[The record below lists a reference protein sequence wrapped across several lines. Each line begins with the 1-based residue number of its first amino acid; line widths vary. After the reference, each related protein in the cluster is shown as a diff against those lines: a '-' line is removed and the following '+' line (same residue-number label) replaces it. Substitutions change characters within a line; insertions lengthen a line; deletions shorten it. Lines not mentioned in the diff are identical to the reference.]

1 MSLTSIAIK
10 KPPLIVVIFTVL
22 GLLGVASYFSIG
34 YELLPK
40 MSKQVITIS
49 TSYPGAAPSEVE
61 NAVTKEVEDAVSSLE
76 KLDNIKSQSFE
87 GMSKVIVEF
96 KSDVDINQAMQDAQR
111 KVDGIAADL
120 PEDAKDPEISK
131 FSVDEAPIMKMSVS
145 AKTESR
151 RLFEI
156 VEQRIVPILSK
167 LSGVANV
174 GMMGGEE
181 RQIRVNIDRKKLESF
196 QLDAQQVFKAIE
208 SSNLD
213 FPAGSVK
220 NETSEITIRL
230 AGKFKNT
237 RDIEDVVITN
247 VDGRAIYV
255 KDVAVVID
263 GIKETETISRYNANT
278 AIGLLMYKQTDAN
291 AVQVSEQ
298 VQEEVKKLE
307 KEYANEDLKFAI
319 AQDSSEFT
327 LAAAEAVNHDLVLAI
342 ILVALVMLV
351 FLHSMRNA
359 IIVMVAIPASLV
371 STYIAIYA
379 FGFTFNLMTLLALS
393 LVIGIL
399 VDDSIVVLENIQ
411 RHMEMGKDKRKAA
424 LEGREEIGFTAMSIT
439 LVDVVVFLP
448 ITMVDGMISDILRQF
463 SLVVVV
469 STLMSLFV
477 CFTLTPLLVSRYG
490 KLTHPSKKKL
500 GGRIILWVEKKIE
513 NLTQSYTSLLKWS
526 LSHKRWVL
534 ITAIALMA
542 GSFSLVGGGFIGNEF
557 VNMGD
562 RGELVVK
569 VELPKDAT
577 IQQTNL
583 KTQEVEQYILTK
595 PEVISVFSS
604 MGKSDNQFAQQGERH
619 LAEVSIKLVDKGKR
633 DFSTEQF
640 SQVLRKELEQRIEGA
655 KITTSQVDIMGS
667 TSEAPIQLV
676 LNGSNVDELL
686 VYADTVLARMKTV
699 PGTTSQ
705 KISIENNKPEISV
718 KIDKEKMTALGLR
731 MDQVGSVLNLAF
743 NGNSDTKLTQ
753 GQYDYDITVKLD
765 AFNRQSADELRQLT
779 FSNSQGEMIRLEQ
792 FADIER
798 TIGPAKL
805 ERKDRMSSV
814 TVSCEVAGRPQGT
827 VGAEIQALVEKDPL
841 PAGMTISYEGNM
853 KQQAEA
859 FGSLGL
865 ALIASII
872 FVYLIMVALYNSY
885 IYPFVVL
892 FSIPVAVV
900 GALLALA
907 MNMQSLNIF
916 SILGI
921 IMLIGLVAKN
931 AILLVDYTNQ
941 LKAQGMPTKDALME
955 SGRTRLR
962 PILMTTIAMVIGM
975 LPLALASGAGA
986 EWKNGMAWALI
997 GGLTSS
1003 MLLTLVVVPVV
1014 YVIIDKIQVWA
1025 TRKKIKEGPADAEVL
1040 PLPANS

>member
-1 MSLTSIAIK
+1 MSLTSTSIK
-10 KPPLIVVIFTVL
+10 RPTLIVVIFTVL
-22 GLLGVASYFSIG
+22 GLLGIASYFSIG

-40 MSKQVITIS
+40 MSKQIITVT

-61 NAVTKEVEDAVSSLE
+61 NSVTKKIEDAISSLE
-76 KLDNIKSQSFE
+76 KLDNIKSNSLE
-87 GMSKVIVEF
+87 GNSKIIIEF
-96 KSDVDINQAMQDAQR
+96 KSDVDLDQAIQDAQQ
-111 KVDGIAADL
+111 KINKIASDL

-145 AKTESR
+145 AGMDNR
-151 RLFEI
+151 VLYEI
-156 VEQRIVPILSK
+156 VEQRIVPVLSK
-167 LSGVANV
+167 LNGVANV

-181 RQIRVNIDRKKLESF
+181 RQVRVNIDRKKLESF
-196 QLDAQQVFKAIE
+196 GIDAQQVLRAIE
-208 SSNLD
+208 SSNVD
-213 FPAGSVK
+213 FPAGSLK
-220 NETSEITIRL
+220 NESTETTIRL
-230 AGKFKNT
+230 AGKFKSPEEIS
-237 RDIEDVVITN
+237 DLVITN
-247 VDGRAIYV
+247 KEGRSIYL
-255 KDVAVVID
+255 KDIAVVID
-263 GIKETETISRYNANT
+263 GVKEAETISRYNSKT

-291 AVQVSEQ
+291 AVEVSDQVR
-298 VQEEVKKLE
+298 QEIVKIE
-307 KEYANEDLKFAI
+307 KQYAAEGLKFAI

-327 LAAAEAVNHDLVLAI
+327 LAAAEAVNHDLLLAI
-342 ILVALVMLV
+342 VLVALVMLV

-411 RHMEMGKDKRKAA
+411 RHMEMGKERRKAA
-424 LEGREEIGFTAMSIT
+424 LEGREEIGFTALSIT

-448 ITMVDGMISDILRQF
+448 ITMVDGLIADILRQF

-477 CFTLTPLLVSRYG
+477 CFTLTPLLVSRFG
-490 KLTHPSKKKL
+490 KLTHPSPKKL
-500 GGRIILWVEKKIE
+500 GGKLIIWVEAQINKLIE
-513 NLTQSYTSLLKWS
+513 SYTGLLRWS
-526 LSHKRWVL
+526 LRHKRWVL
-534 ITAIALMA
+534 GTTLVLLFS
-542 GSFSLVGGGFIGNEF
+542 SFMLVGFGFIGNEF

-562 RGELVVK
+562 RGEMVIK
-569 VELPKDAT
+569 VELPKDAN
-577 IQQTNL
+577 IEQTNL
-583 KTQEVEQYILTK
+583 KAQEVEQYILSK
-595 PEVISVFSS
+595 PEVINVFSS
-604 MGKSDNQFAQQGERH
+604 MGKSKDQFSSQGERH
-619 LAEVSIKLVDKGKR
+619 IAEISVKLVDKQKR
-633 DFSTEQF
+633 NFSTEQF
-640 SQVLRKELEQRIEGA
+640 SQVLKKELEENISGA

-676 LNGSNVDELL
+676 LNGNSVDTLL
-686 VYADTVLARMKTV
+686 MYADSILAKMKTV
-699 PGTTSQ
+699 PGTSSQ
-705 KISIENNKPEISV
+705 KVSIENNKPEISIH
-718 KIDKEKMTALGLR
+718 IDKEKMTALGLR
-731 MDQVGSVLNLAF
+731 MDQVGAVLQLAF
-743 NGNSDTKLTQ
+743 SGNTDSKLTQ
-753 GQYDYDITVKLD
+753 GQYDYDINVKLD
-765 AFNRQSADELRQLT
+765 QFNRQSVDELKQLS
-779 FSNSQGEMIRLEQ
+779 FASSNGTMIRLEQ
-792 FADIER
+792 FASIER
-798 TIGPAKL
+798 TLGPAKL
-805 ERKDRMSSV
+805 ERKDRISSV
-814 TVSCEVAGRPQGT
+814 TVSCEVVGRPQGT
-827 VGAEIQALVEKDPL
+827 VGAEIKALVDKDPL
-841 PAGMTISYEGNM
+841 PTGITVSYEGNM

-859 FGSLGL
+859 FGSMGL

-892 FSIPVAVV
+892 FSIPVAIV

-916 SILGI
+916 SLLGI

-941 LKAQGMPTKDALME
+941 LKEKGYSTTEALIE

-1003 MLLTLVVVPVV
+1003 MLLTLVVVPVM
-1014 YVIIDKIQVWA
+1014 YYIIDKIKDRF
-1025 TRKKIKEGPADAEVL
+1025 TRKQAGQSEVL
-1040 PLPANS
+1040 LLPATGTV

>member
-1 MSLTSIAIK
+1 MSLTSTAIK
-10 KPPLIVVIFTVL
+10 RPTLIVVIFTVL
-22 GLLGVASYFSIG
+22 ALLGVASYFSIG

-40 MSKQVITIS
+40 MSKQIITI
-49 TSYPGAAPSEVE
+49 TTVYPGAAPSEVE
-61 NAVTKEVEDAVSSLE
+61 NSVTKKIEDAVSSLE

-87 GMSKVIVEF
+87 GNSKVIVEF
-96 KSDVDINQAMQDAQR
+96 KSDVDINQAMQDAQQ
-111 KVDGIAADL
+111 KVDGIASDL
-120 PEDAKDPEISK
+120 PVDAKDPEISK
-131 FSVDEAPIMKMSVS
+131 FSVDQAPIMKMSVS
-145 AKTESR
+145 AKTDNR
-151 RLFEI
+151 QLYEI
-156 VEQRIVPILSK
+156 VEQRIKPILSK

-174 GMMGGEE
+174 GLMGGEE

-196 QLDAQQVFKAIE
+196 GLDAQSVLKAIE

-220 NETSEITIRL
+220 DLSNETTIRL
-230 AGKFKNT
+230 AGKFKEPK
-237 RDIEDVVITN
+237 DLEEVVITN
-247 VDGRAIYV
+247 RDSRTIFL

-263 GIKETETISRYNANT
+263 GIKETETISRYNATT

-291 AVQVSEQ
+291 AVEVSEQ
-298 VQEEVKKLE
+298 VHTEIKKLE
-307 KEYANEDLKFAI
+307 KEYAKEGLSFAI

-327 LAAAEAVNHDLVLAI
+327 LAAAEAVNHDLLLAI
-342 ILVALVMLV
+342 VLVALVMLV

-371 STYIAIYA
+371 STYIAIHA

-448 ITMVDGMISDILRQF
+448 ITMVDGMIADILRQF

-477 CFTLTPLLVSRYG
+477 CFTLTPLLVSRFG
-490 KLTHPSKKKL
+490 KLTHPSRKKI
-500 GGRIILWVEKKIE
+500 GGRLILWVEARI
-513 NLTQSYTSLLKWS
+513 NRLTESYTSLLKWS

-534 ITAIALMA
+534 ITTMALLF
-542 GSFSLVGGGFIGNEF
+542 GSFALVGTGFIGNEF

-562 RGELVVK
+562 RGEMVVK
-569 VELPKDAT
+569 VELPKDAS

-583 KTQEVEQYILTK
+583 KTQEVEQYIMTK
-595 PEVISVFSS
+595 PEVVNVFSS
-604 MGKSDNQFAQQGERH
+604 MGKSDDQFAAQGERH
-619 LAEVSIKLVDKGKR
+619 LSEISIKLVDKSKR
-633 DFSTEQF
+633 PLTTEQF
-640 SQVLRKELEQRIEGA
+640 SQVLLKELKENIEGA

-676 LNGSNVDELL
+676 LNGQNVDQLL
-686 VYADTVLARMKTV
+686 KYADTILEKMKTI
-699 PGTTSQ
+699 PGTSSQ
-705 KISIENNKPEISV
+705 KVSIENNKPEVSV
-718 KIDKEKMTALGLR
+718 KVDKEKMMALGLR
-731 MDQVGSVLNLAF
+731 LDQVGNVINLAF
-743 NGNSDTKLTQ
+743 SGNSDSKLTQ

-765 AFNRQSADELRQLT
+765 AFNRQSVDELSQLSFVNAGGQT
-779 FSNSQGEMIRLEQ
+779 IRLDQ
-792 FADIER
+792 FAAIER

-805 ERKDRMSSV
+805 ERKDRISSV
-814 TVSCEVAGRPQGT
+814 TVSCEVVGRPQGT
-827 VGAEIQALVEKDPL
+827 VGAEIKALVNKDPL

-853 KQQAEA
+853 KQQADA
-859 FGSLGL
+859 FGSMGM

-872 FVYLIMVALYNSY
+872 FVYLIMVALYDSY

-892 FSIPVAVV
+892 FSIPVAMV

-907 MNMQSLNIF
+907 LTMQSLNIF

-921 IMLIGLVAKN
+921 IMLVGLVAKN

-941 LKAQGMPTKDALME
+941 LKAKGMATRDALLE

-986 EWKNGMAWALI
+986 EWKNGMALALI

-1003 MLLTLVVVPVV
+1003 MLLTLVVVPVM
-1014 YVIIDKIQVWA
+1014 YVIIDKIKA
-1025 TRKKIKEGPADAEVL
+1025 YFTRNKKEVTKVVKL
-1040 PLPANS
+1040 LPAPTN

>member
-1 MSLTSIAIK
+1 MSLTSTAIK
-10 KPPLIVVIFTVL
+10 RPTLIVVIFSVL
-22 GLLGVASYFSIG
+22 ALLGVASYFTIG

-40 MSKQVITIS
+40 MSKQIITI
-49 TSYPGAAPSEVE
+49 TTAYPGAAPSEVE
-61 NAVTKEVEDAVSSLE
+61 NSVTKKIEDAVSSLE

-87 GMSKVIVEF
+87 GNSKVIVEF
-96 KSDVDINQAMQDAQR
+96 KSDVDINQAMQDAQQ
-111 KVDGIAADL
+111 KIDGIASDL
-120 PEDAKDPEISK
+120 PEDAQDPEISK

-145 AKTESR
+145 STVENR
-151 RLFEI
+151 QLYEI
-156 VEQRIVPILSK
+156 VDQRIKPLLSK
-167 LSGVANV
+167 LAGVANV
-174 GMMGGEE
+174 GLMGGEE

-196 QLDAQQVFKAIE
+196 GLDAQAVLKAIE

-213 FPAGSVK
+213 FPAGSIK
-220 NETSEITIRL
+220 DLSNETTIRL
-230 AGKFKNT
+230 AGKFKEPK
-237 RDIEDVVITN
+237 DLEQVVITN
-247 VDGRAIYV
+247 REGHTIFL

-263 GIKETETISRYNANT
+263 GIKETESISRFNAKT

-291 AVQVSEQ
+291 AVEVSEQ
-298 VQEEVKKLE
+298 VHAEIVKLE
-307 KEYANEDLKFAI
+307 KEYAKEGLKFAI

-327 LAAAEAVNHDLVLAI
+327 LKAAEAVNHDLLLAI
-342 ILVALVMLV
+342 MLVALVMLV

-359 IIVMVAIPASLV
+359 IIVMIAIPASLV
-371 STYIAIYA
+371 STYLAIHA

-448 ITMVDGMISDILRQF
+448 ITMVDGLIADILRQF

-477 CFTLTPLLVSRYG
+477 CFTLTPLLVSRFG
-490 KLTHPSKKKL
+490 KLTHPSKKSL
-500 GGRIILWVEKKIE
+500 GGRIILWVEARINRLIE
-513 NLTQSYTSLLKWS
+513 GYTGLLKWS

-534 ITAIALMA
+534 IITLALLV
-542 GSFSLVGGGFIGNEF
+542 GSFSLVGTGFIGNEF

-569 VELPKDAT
+569 VELPKDAS
-577 IQQTNL
+577 IQQTNI

-595 PEVISVFSS
+595 PEVVNVFSS
-604 MGKSDNQFAQQGERH
+604 MGKSDDQFSAQGERH
-619 LAEVSIKLVDKGKR
+619 LAEVSIKLVDKGER
-633 DFSTEQF
+633 SFSTEQF
-640 SQVLRKELEQRIEGA
+640 SQVLLKELKEKIEGA

-676 LNGSNVDELL
+676 LNGQNVDELL
-686 VYADTVLARMKTV
+686 RYADTILAKMKMV
-699 PGTTSQ
+699 PGTSSQ
-705 KISIENNKPEISV
+705 KVSIENNKPEVSV
-718 KIDKEKMTALGLR
+718 KVDKEKMMALGLR
-731 MDQVGSVLNLAF
+731 LDQVGSVINLAF
-743 NGNSDTKLTQ
+743 SGNSDSKLTQ

-765 AFNRQSADELRQLT
+765 AFNRQSIDELSQLSFVNT
-779 FSNSQGEMIRLEQ
+779 TGQTIRLDQ
-792 FADIER
+792 FASIER

-805 ERKDRMSSV
+805 ERKDRISSV
-814 TVSCEVAGRPQGT
+814 TISCEVVGRPQGT
-827 VGAEIQALVEKDPL
+827 VGAEIKALVDKDPL
-841 PAGMTISYEGNM
+841 PQGMTISYEGNM
-853 KQQAEA
+853 KQQADA
-859 FGSLGL
+859 FGSMGL

-872 FVYLIMVALYNSY
+872 FVYLIMVALYDSY

-892 FSIPVAVV
+892 FSIPVAMV

-907 MNMQSLNIF
+907 LTMQSLNIF

-921 IMLIGLVAKN
+921 IMLVGLVAKN

-941 LKAQGMPTKDALME
+941 LKVKGMATRDALME

-986 EWKNGMAWALI
+986 EWKNGMALALI

-1003 MLLTLVVVPVV
+1003 MLLTLVVVPVM
-1014 YVIIDKIQVWA
+1014 YVIIDRIKDRF
-1025 TRKKIKEGPADAEVL
+1025 TRKKKEEVL
-1040 PLPANS
+1040 VVNLLPASTN

>member
-1 MSLTSIAIK
+1 
-10 KPPLIVVIFTVL
+10 
-22 GLLGVASYFSIG
+22 
-34 YELLPK
+34 
-40 MSKQVITIS
+40 
-49 TSYPGAAPSEVE
+49 
-61 NAVTKEVEDAVSSLE
+61 
-76 KLDNIKSQSFE
+76 
-87 GMSKVIVEF
+87 
-96 KSDVDINQAMQDAQR
+96 
-111 KVDGIAADL
+111 
-120 PEDAKDPEISK
+120 
-131 FSVDEAPIMKMSVS
+131 MSVS
-145 AKTESR
+145 ANTENR
-151 RLFEI
+151 QLFEM
-156 VEQRIVPILSK
+156 VEQRIVPLFSK

-181 RQIRVNIDRKKLESF
+181 RQIRVNIDRKKLESLG
-196 QLDAQQVFKAIE
+196 LDAQAILQAIE

-213 FPAGSVK
+213 FPAGAVK
-220 NETSEITIRL
+220 NESSETTIRL
-230 AGKFKNT
+230 AGKFADPKE
-237 RDIEDVVITN
+237 IGDVVVAN
-247 VDGRAIYV
+247 KDGRTIFL
-255 KDVAVVID
+255 KDVAAVID
-263 GIKETETISRYNANT
+263 GIRETETISRYNANT

-291 AVQVSEQ
+291 AVDVSKQVYSEIQ
-298 VQEEVKKLE
+298 RLE
-307 KEYANEDLKFAI
+307 KEYASHGLKFAV

-327 LAAAEAVNHDLVLAI
+327 LKAAEAVNHDLVLAI
-342 ILVALVMLV
+342 VLVALVMLV
-351 FLHSMRNA
+351 FLHSIRNA

-371 STYIAIYA
+371 TTYIAIYA

-424 LEGREEIGFTAMSIT
+424 LEGRQEIGFTAMSIT

-448 ITMVDGMISDILRQF
+448 ITMVDGMIADILRQF

-477 CFTLTPLLVSRYG
+477 CFTLTPLLVSRFG
-490 KLTHPSKKKL
+490 KLTHPNKKKW
-500 GGRIILWVEKKIE
+500 GGRIILWVEAKI
-513 NLTQSYTSLLKWS
+513 NGLTETYASLLKWS
-526 LSHKRWVL
+526 LGHKRWVL
-534 ITAIALMA
+534 AITLTLLI
-542 GSFSLVGGGFIGNEF
+542 GSFSLVGKGFIGNEF

-583 KTQEVEQYILTK
+583 KTQEVEKYILSK
-595 PEVISVFSS
+595 PEVVNVFSS
-604 MGKSDNQFAQQGERH
+604 MGKTDNQFAAQGERH
-619 LAEVSIKLVDKGKR
+619 IAEVSIKLVDKSKR
-633 DFSTEQF
+633 SFSTEKF
-640 SQVLRKELEQRIEGA
+640 SQVIKKELQENIEGA
-655 KITTSQVDIMGS
+655 KITTSQVDIMGN

-676 LNGSNVDELL
+676 LNGNNVDDLL
-686 VYADTVLARMKTV
+686 RFADTVLAKMKMV
-699 PGTTSQ
+699 PGTSSQ
-705 KISIENNKPEISV
+705 KVSIENNKPEVSV
-718 KIDKEKMTALGLR
+718 KVDKQKMTALGLR
-731 MDQVGSVLNLAF
+731 MDQVGNVINLAF
-743 NGNSDTKLTQ
+743 SGNSDSKLTQ

-765 AFNRQSADELRQLT
+765 AFNRQSVEELGQLS
-779 FSNSQGEMIRLEQ
+779 FVNNSGEIVRLNQ
-792 FADIER
+792 FAGIER

-805 ERKDRMSSV
+805 ERKDRISSV
-814 TVSCEVAGRPQGT
+814 TVSCEVVGRPQGT
-827 VGAEIQALVEKDPL
+827 VGEEIKALVNKDPL
-841 PAGMTISYEGNM
+841 PEGISVAYEGNM

-859 FGSLGL
+859 FGSMGM

-872 FVYLIMVALYNSY
+872 FVYLIMVALYDSY

-892 FSIPVAVV
+892 FSIPVAMV

-907 MNMQSLNIF
+907 MTMQSLNIF

-921 IMLIGLVAKN
+921 IMLVGLVAKN

-941 LKAQGMPTKDALME
+941 LKAKGARVLDALME

-1003 MLLTLVVVPVV
+1003 MLLTLVVVPVM
-1014 YVIIDKIQVWA
+1014 YLIID
-1025 TRKKIKEGPADAEVL
+1025 RIKEKFTKRKTIEIAAASEL
-1040 PLPANS
+1040 SI

>member
-1 MSLTSIAIK
+1 MSLTSTAIK
-10 KPPLIVVIFTVL
+10 RPTLIVVIFTVL

-40 MSKQVITIS
+40 MSRQVITIS

-61 NAVTKEVEDAVSSLE
+61 NSITKKVEDAVSSLE
-76 KLDNIKSQSFE
+76 KLDNIKSQSLE
-87 GMSKVIVEF
+87 GNSKVIVEF
-96 KSDVDINQAMQDAQR
+96 KSDVDINQAMEDAQR
-111 KVDGIAADL
+111 KVNAIADDL

-131 FSVDEAPIMKMSVS
+131 FSVDEAAIMKMSVS
-145 AKTESR
+145 STTDNRA
-151 RLFEI
+151 LFEI
-156 VEQRIVPILSK
+156 VEQRIVPIMSK
-167 LSGVANV
+167 LAGVANV

-181 RQIRVNIDRKKLESF
+181 RQVRVNIDRKKIESF
-196 QLDAQQVFKAIE
+196 GLDARQVLDAVE

-220 NETSEITIRL
+220 NEANETTIRL
-230 AGKFKNT
+230 AGKFKDVK
-237 RDIEDVVITN
+237 DIEDVIITN
-247 VDGRAIYV
+247 RNGNTIFL
-255 KDVAVVID
+255 KDVATIID
-263 GIKETETISRYNANT
+263 GVKETESISRYNANT
-278 AIGLLMYKQTDAN
+278 AIGLLIYKQTDAN
-291 AVQVSEQ
+291 AVKVSEQ
-298 VQEEVKKLE
+298 VREEMQKLE
-307 KEYANEDLKFAI
+307 KEYASQGLKFAL

-327 LAAAEAVNHDLVLAI
+327 LKAAEAVNHDLMLAI
-342 ILVALVMLV
+342 VLVALVMLV

-411 RHMEMGKDKRKAA
+411 RHMEMGKERRKAA

-448 ITMVDGMISDILRQF
+448 ITMVNGMIADILRQF

-477 CFTLTPLLVSRYG
+477 CFTLTPLLVSRFG

-500 GGRIILWVEKKIE
+500 GGRIILWIESKIE
-513 NLTQSYTSLLKWS
+513 TLIEKYSSLLKWS

-534 ITAIALMA
+534 IVTIGLLV
-542 GSFSLVGGGFIGNEF
+542 GSFALVGAGFIGNEF

-569 VELPKDAT
+569 VELPKDAN
-577 IQQTNL
+577 ILQTNL
-583 KTQEVEQYILTK
+583 KTQEVERYILSK
-595 PEVISVFSS
+595 PEVVNVFSF
-604 MGKSDNQFAQQGERH
+604 MGKNDNKFSQEGERH
-619 LAEVSIKLVDKGKR
+619 LSEISIKLVDKSAR
-633 DFSTEQF
+633 NFSTEKF
-640 SQVLRKELEQRIEGA
+640 SQIIKKELEEKIEGA

-676 LNGSNVDELL
+676 INGDNVDKLL
-686 VYADTVLARMKTV
+686 AFADTVLAKMKQV

-705 KISIENNKPEISV
+705 KISIENNKPEVSIKV
-718 KIDKEKMTALGLR
+718 NKEKMMSLGLR
-731 MDQVGSVLNLAF
+731 MDQVGNVIQLAF
-743 NGNSDTKLTQ
+743 SGNNDNKITQ
-753 GQYDYDITVKLD
+753 GQYEYDIAVKLD
-765 AFNRQSADELRQLT
+765 AFDRQSIDELKKISFVNASGQ
-779 FSNSQGEMIRLEQ
+779 MIRLDQ
-792 FADIER
+792 FAAIER

-814 TVSCEVAGRPQGT
+814 TVSTEVVGRPQGT
-827 VGAEIQALVEKDPL
+827 VGEEIKKLVEKDPL

-859 FGSLGL
+859 FGSMGL
-865 ALIASII
+865 ALMASIV

-892 FSIPVAVV
+892 FSIPVAMV

-907 MNMQSLNIF
+907 LTMQTLNIF

-931 AILLVDYTNQ
+931 AILLVDYTNH
-941 LKAQGMPTKDALME
+941 LKEKGYKTIDALIE

-986 EWKNGMAWALI
+986 EWKNGMALALI

-1003 MLLTLVVVPVV
+1003 MLLTLVVVPVI
-1014 YVIIDKIQVWA
+1014 YLIIDKMIA
-1025 TRKKIKEGPADAEVL
+1025 RFANRKTKKNTEHLEL
-1040 PLPANS
+1040 PVVAN

>member
-1 MSLTSIAIK
+1 MSLTSTSIK
-10 KPPLIVVIFTVL
+10 RPTLIVVIFTVL
-22 GLLGVASYFSIG
+22 GLLGIASYFSIG

-40 MSKQVITIS
+40 MSKQIITVT

-61 NAVTKEVEDAVSSLE
+61 NSVTKKIEDAISSLE
-76 KLDNIKSQSFE
+76 KLDNIKSNSLE
-87 GMSKVIVEF
+87 GNSKIIIEF
-96 KSDVDINQAMQDAQR
+96 KSDVDLDQAIQDAQQ
-111 KVDGIAADL
+111 KINKIASDL

-145 AKTESR
+145 AGMDNR
-151 RLFEI
+151 VLYEI
-156 VEQRIVPILSK
+156 VEQRIVPVLSK
-167 LSGVANV
+167 LNGVANV

-181 RQIRVNIDRKKLESF
+181 RQVRVNIDRKKLESF
-196 QLDAQQVFKAIE
+196 GIDAQQVLRAIE
-208 SSNLD
+208 SSNVD
-213 FPAGSVK
+213 FPAGSLK
-220 NETSEITIRL
+220 NESTETTIRL
-230 AGKFKNT
+230 AGKFKSPEEIS
-237 RDIEDVVITN
+237 DLVITN
-247 VDGRAIYV
+247 KEGRSIYL
-255 KDVAVVID
+255 KDIAVVID
-263 GIKETETISRYNANT
+263 GVKEAETISRYNSKT

-291 AVQVSEQ
+291 AVEVSDQVR
-298 VQEEVKKLE
+298 QEIVKIE
-307 KEYANEDLKFAI
+307 KQYAAEGLKFAI

-327 LAAAEAVNHDLVLAI
+327 LAAAEAVNHDLLLAI
-342 ILVALVMLV
+342 VLVALVMLV

-411 RHMEMGKDKRKAA
+411 RHMEMGKERRKAA
-424 LEGREEIGFTAMSIT
+424 LEGREEIGFTALSIT

-448 ITMVDGMISDILRQF
+448 ITMVDGLIADILRQF

-477 CFTLTPLLVSRYG
+477 CFTLTPLLVSRFG
-490 KLTHPSKKKL
+490 KLTHPSPKKL
-500 GGRIILWVEKKIE
+500 GGKLIIWVEAQINKLIE
-513 NLTQSYTSLLKWS
+513 SYTGLLRWS
-526 LSHKRWVL
+526 LRHKRWVL
-534 ITAIALMA
+534 GTTLVLLFS
-542 GSFSLVGGGFIGNEF
+542 SFMLVGFGFIGNEF

-562 RGELVVK
+562 RGEMVIK
-569 VELPKDAT
+569 VELPKDAN
-577 IQQTNL
+577 IEQTNL
-583 KTQEVEQYILTK
+583 KAQEVEQYILSK
-595 PEVISVFSS
+595 PEVINVFSS
-604 MGKSDNQFAQQGERH
+604 MGKSKDQFSSQGERH
-619 LAEVSIKLVDKGKR
+619 IAEISVKLVDKQKR
-633 DFSTEQF
+633 NFSTEQF
-640 SQVLRKELEQRIEGA
+640 SQVLKKELEENISGA

-676 LNGSNVDELL
+676 LNGNSVDTLL
-686 VYADTVLARMKTV
+686 MYADSILAKMKTV
-699 PGTTSQ
+699 PGTSSQ
-705 KISIENNKPEISV
+705 KVSIENNKPEISIH
-718 KIDKEKMTALGLR
+718 IDKEKMTALGLR
-731 MDQVGSVLNLAF
+731 MDQVGAVLQLAF
-743 NGNSDTKLTQ
+743 SGNTDSKLTQ
-753 GQYDYDITVKLD
+753 GQYDYDINVKLD
-765 AFNRQSADELRQLT
+765 QFNRQSVDELKQLS
-779 FSNSQGEMIRLEQ
+779 FASSNGTMIRLEQ
-792 FADIER
+792 FASIER
-798 TIGPAKL
+798 TLGPAKL
-805 ERKDRMSSV
+805 ERKDRISSV
-814 TVSCEVAGRPQGT
+814 TVSCEVVGRPQGT
-827 VGAEIQALVEKDPL
+827 VGAEIKTLVDKDPL
-841 PAGMTISYEGNM
+841 PTGITVSYEGNM

-859 FGSLGL
+859 FGSMGL

-892 FSIPVAVV
+892 FSIPVAIV

-916 SILGI
+916 SLLGI

-941 LKAQGMPTKDALME
+941 LKEKGYSTTEALIE

-1003 MLLTLVVVPVV
+1003 MLLTLVVVPVM
-1014 YVIIDKIQVWA
+1014 YYIIDKIKDRF
-1025 TRKKIKEGPADAEVL
+1025 TRKQAGQAEVL
-1040 PLPANS
+1040 LLPATGSV

>member
-1 MSLTSIAIK
+1 MSLTSTAIK
-10 KPPLIVVIFTVL
+10 RPTLIVVIFTVL
-22 GLLGVASYFSIG
+22 ALLGVASYFSIG

-40 MSKQVITIS
+40 MSKQIITI
-49 TSYPGAAPSEVE
+49 TTVYPGAAPSEVE
-61 NAVTKEVEDAVSSLE
+61 NSVTKKIEDAVSSLE

-87 GMSKVIVEF
+87 GNSKVIVEF
-96 KSDVDINQAMQDAQR
+96 KSDVDINQAMQDAQQ
-111 KVDGIAADL
+111 KVDGIASDL
-120 PEDAKDPEISK
+120 PVDAKDPEISK
-131 FSVDEAPIMKMSVS
+131 FSVDQAPIMKMSVS
-145 AKTESR
+145 AKTDNR
-151 RLFEI
+151 QLYEI
-156 VEQRIVPILSK
+156 VEQRIKPILSK

-174 GMMGGEE
+174 GLMGGEE

-196 QLDAQQVFKAIE
+196 GLDAQSVLKAIE

-220 NETSEITIRL
+220 DLSNETTIRL
-230 AGKFKNT
+230 AGKFKEPK
-237 RDIEDVVITN
+237 DLEEVVITN
-247 VDGRAIYV
+247 RDSRTVFL

-263 GIKETETISRYNANT
+263 GIKETETISRYNATT
-278 AIGLLMYKQTDAN
+278 AIGLLIYKQTDAN
-291 AVQVSEQ
+291 AVEVSEQ
-298 VQEEVKKLE
+298 VHTEIKKLE
-307 KEYANEDLKFAI
+307 KEYAKEGLSFAI

-327 LAAAEAVNHDLVLAI
+327 LAAAEAVNHDLLLAI
-342 ILVALVMLV
+342 VLVALVMLV

-371 STYIAIYA
+371 STYIAIHA

-439 LVDVVVFLP
+439 LVDIVVFLP
-448 ITMVDGMISDILRQF
+448 ITMVDGMIADILRQF

-477 CFTLTPLLVSRYG
+477 CFTLTPLLVSRFG
-490 KLTHPSKKKL
+490 KLTHPSRKKI
-500 GGRIILWVEKKIE
+500 GGRLILWVEARI
-513 NLTQSYTSLLKWS
+513 NRLTESYTSLLKWS

-534 ITAIALMA
+534 ITTMALLF
-542 GSFSLVGGGFIGNEF
+542 GSFALVGTGFIGNEF

-562 RGELVVK
+562 RGEMVVK
-569 VELPKDAT
+569 VELPKDAS

-583 KTQEVEQYILTK
+583 KTQEVEQYIMTK
-595 PEVISVFSS
+595 PEVVNVFSS
-604 MGKSDNQFAQQGERH
+604 MGKSDDQFAAQGERH
-619 LAEVSIKLVDKGKR
+619 LSEISIKLVDKSKR
-633 DFSTEQF
+633 PFTTEQF
-640 SQVLRKELEQRIEGA
+640 SQVLLKELKENIEGA

-676 LNGSNVDELL
+676 LNGQNVDQLL
-686 VYADTVLARMKTV
+686 KYADTILEKMKTI
-699 PGTTSQ
+699 PGTSSQ
-705 KISIENNKPEISV
+705 KVSIENNKPEVSV
-718 KIDKEKMTALGLR
+718 KVDKEKMMALGLR
-731 MDQVGSVLNLAF
+731 LDQVGNVINLAF
-743 NGNSDTKLTQ
+743 SGNSDSKLTQ

-765 AFNRQSADELRQLT
+765 AFNRQSVDELSQLSFVNAGGQT
-779 FSNSQGEMIRLEQ
+779 IRLDQ
-792 FADIER
+792 FAAIER

-805 ERKDRMSSV
+805 ERKDRISSV
-814 TVSCEVAGRPQGT
+814 TVSCEVVGRPQGT
-827 VGAEIQALVEKDPL
+827 VGAEIKALVDKDPL

-853 KQQAEA
+853 KQQADA
-859 FGSLGL
+859 FGSMGM

-872 FVYLIMVALYNSY
+872 FVYLIMVALYDSY

-892 FSIPVAVV
+892 FSIPVAMV

-907 MNMQSLNIF
+907 LTMQSLNIF

-921 IMLIGLVAKN
+921 IMLVGLVAKN

-941 LKAQGMPTKDALME
+941 LKAKGMATRDALLE

-986 EWKNGMAWALI
+986 EWKNGMALALI

-1003 MLLTLVVVPVV
+1003 MLLTLVVVPVM
-1014 YVIIDKIQVWA
+1014 YVIIDKIKA
-1025 TRKKIKEGPADAEVL
+1025 YFTRNKKEVTKVVKL
-1040 PLPANS
+1040 LPAPTN

>member
-1 MSLTSIAIK
+1 MSLTSLSIK
-10 KPPLIVVIFTVL
+10 RPTFIVVIFTVL

-49 TSYPGAAPSEVE
+49 TAYPGAAPTEVE
-61 NAVTKEVEDAVSSLE
+61 NSVTKKIEDAISSLE

-87 GMSKVIVEF
+87 GNSKVIVEF
-96 KSDVDINQAMQDAQR
+96 KSDVDINMAMQDAQQ
-111 KVDGIAADL
+111 KVNGIASDL
-120 PEDAKDPEISK
+120 PEDAKDPELSK
-131 FSVDEAPIMKMSVS
+131 FSVDQAPIMKMSVS
-145 AKTESR
+145 AQTDNR
-151 RLFEI
+151 HLYEI
-156 VEQRIVPILSK
+156 VEQRIVPLLSK
-167 LSGVANV
+167 LDGVANV
-174 GMMGGEE
+174 GLMGGEE

-196 QLDAQQVFKAIE
+196 GMDAQQVLKAIE
-208 SSNLD
+208 TSNLD

-220 NETSEITIRL
+220 SETNETTIRL
-230 AGKFKNT
+230 AGKFKEPK
-237 RDIEDVVITN
+237 DIGEVVLTN
-247 VDGRAIYV
+247 KDGRAIYL

-263 GIKETETISRYNANT
+263 GVRETETISRYNANT

-291 AVQVSEQ
+291 AVHVSEQ
-298 VQEEVKKLE
+298 VQAEIKKLE
-307 KEYANEDLKFAI
+307 KDYASEGLKFAM

-327 LAAAEAVNHDLVLAI
+327 LAAAEAVNHDLLLAI
-342 ILVALVMLV
+342 VLVALVMLV

-359 IIVMVAIPASLV
+359 LIVMIAIPASLV

-379 FGFTFNLMTLLALS
+379 FGYTFNLMTLLALS

-424 LEGREEIGFTAMSIT
+424 LEGRQEIGFTAMSIT

-448 ITMVDGMISDILRQF
+448 ITMVDGMIADILRQF
-463 SLVVVV
+463 SMVVVV

-477 CFTLTPLLVSRYG
+477 CFTLTPLLVSRLG
-490 KLTHPSKKKL
+490 KLTHPNKKKL
-500 GGRIILWVEKKIE
+500 GGRIILWTEGKIE
-513 NLTQSYTSLLKWS
+513 NLIKSYTILLKWS
-526 LSHKRWVL
+526 LGHKRWVL
-534 ITAIALMA
+534 GVTLALLI

-569 VELPKDAT
+569 VELPKDVN

-583 KTQEVEQYILTK
+583 KTQEVEKYILSK
-595 PEVISVFSS
+595 PGVLNVFSS
-604 MGKSDNQFAQQGERH
+604 MGKSDNQFAAQGERH
-619 LAEVSIKLVDKGKR
+619 IAEVSIKLVDKSER
-633 DFSTEQF
+633 AFSTEKF
-640 SQVLRKELEQRIEGA
+640 SQIIKKELEEKIEGA

-676 LNGSNVDELL
+676 LYGENVDHLL
-686 VYADTVLARMKTV
+686 KYADTILEKMKTV
-699 PGTTSQ
+699 PGTSSQ
-705 KISIENNKPEISV
+705 KVSIENNKPEVSV
-718 KIDKEKMTALGLR
+718 KADKVKMMALGLR
-731 MDQVGSVLNLAF
+731 MDQVGSVINLAYS
-743 NGNSDTKLTQ
+743 GNTDSKLTQ
-753 GQYDYDITVKLD
+753 GQYDYDIAVKLD
-765 AFNRQSADELRQLT
+765 AFNRQSVDELKQLAFVNNAGQT
-779 FSNSQGEMIRLEQ
+779 IRLEQ
-792 FADIER
+792 FAAVER

-805 ERKDRMSSV
+805 ERKDRISSV
-814 TVSCEVAGRPQGT
+814 TISCEVVGRPQGT
-827 VGAEIQALVEKDPL
+827 VGEEIKALVDKDPL
-841 PAGMTISYEGNM
+841 PKGMTISYEGNM
-853 KQQAEA
+853 KQQKEA
-859 FGSLGL
+859 FGSMGL

-892 FSIPVAVV
+892 FSIPVAMV

-907 MNMQSLNIF
+907 MTMQTLNIF
-916 SILGI
+916 TMLGI

-941 LKAQGMPTKDALME
+941 LKEQGYKVKDALIE

-1003 MLLTLVVVPVV
+1003 MLLTLVVVPVM
-1014 YVIIDKIQVWA
+1014 YVIIDKLKNKF
-1025 TRKKIKEGPADAEVL
+1025 TKKKTEEVIVAELSPA
-1040 PLPANS
+1040 S

>member
-1 MSLTSIAIK
+1 MSLTSTSIK
-10 KPPLIVVIFTVL
+10 RPTLIVVIFAVL
-22 GLLGVASYFSIG
+22 ALLGVASYFSIG

-40 MSKQVITIS
+40 MSKQIITIS
-49 TSYPGAAPSEVE
+49 TAYPGAAPSEVE
-61 NAVTKEVEDAVSSLE
+61 NSVTKKIEDAVSSLE
-76 KLDNIKSQSFE
+76 KLDNIRSQSFE
-87 GMSKVIVEF
+87 GNSKVIIEF
-96 KSDVDINQAMQDAQR
+96 KSDVDLNQAMQDAQQ
-111 KVDGIAADL
+111 KVDGIASDL
-120 PEDAKDPEISK
+120 PMDAKDPEISK

-145 AKTESR
+145 AITDNR
-151 RLFEI
+151 QLYEI
-156 VEQRIVPILSK
+156 VDQRIKPILSK
-167 LSGVANV
+167 LTGVANV

-181 RQIRVNIDRKKLESF
+181 RQIRVNIDRKRLESF
-196 QLDAQQVFKAIE
+196 GLDAQSVLKAIE
-208 SSNLD
+208 TSNLD

-220 NETSEITIRL
+220 DLSNETTIRL
-230 AGKFKNT
+230 AGKFKEPKDLEN
-237 RDIEDVVITN
+237 VVITN
-247 VDGRAIYV
+247 RDGRAIFL

-263 GIKETETISRYNANT
+263 GIKETETISRYNATT

-291 AVQVSEQ
+291 AVEVSEQ
-298 VQEEVKKLE
+298 VRTEISKLE
-307 KEYANEDLKFAI
+307 KEYAAQGLKFAI

-327 LAAAEAVNHDLVLAI
+327 LAAAEAVNHDLLLAI
-342 ILVALVMLV
+342 VLVALVMLV

-359 IIVMVAIPASLV
+359 IIVMIAIPASLV
-371 STYIAIYA
+371 STYIAIHA

-424 LEGREEIGFTAMSIT
+424 LEGRQEIGFTAMSIT

-448 ITMVDGMISDILRQF
+448 ITMVDGLIADILRQF

-477 CFTLTPLLVSRYG
+477 CFTLTPLLVSRFG

-500 GGRIILWVEKKIE
+500 GGRIILWVEARINK
-513 NLTQSYTSLLKWS
+513 LTESYTSLLKWS

-534 ITAIALMA
+534 ITTLALLI
-542 GSFSLVGGGFIGNEF
+542 GSFSLVGTGFIGNEF

-562 RGELVVK
+562 RGEMVVK
-569 VELPKDAT
+569 VELPKDAS

-595 PEVISVFSS
+595 PEVINVFSS
-604 MGKSDNQFAQQGERH
+604 MGKSDDVFATQGERH
-619 LAEVSIKLVDKGKR
+619 LAEVSIKLVDKDKR
-633 DFSTEQF
+633 SFSTEQF
-640 SQVLRKELEQRIEGA
+640 AQTLLKELKEKIEGA

-676 LNGSNVDELL
+676 LNGQNVDELL
-686 VYADTVLARMKTV
+686 KYADVLLAKMKTV
-699 PGTTSQ
+699 PGTSSQ
-705 KISIENNKPEISV
+705 KVSIENNKPEVSV
-718 KIDKEKMTALGLR
+718 KVDKEKMMALGLR
-731 MDQVGSVLNLAF
+731 LDQVGSVINLAF
-743 NGNSDTKLTQ
+743 SGNSDSKLTQ

-765 AFNRQSADELRQLT
+765 AFNRQSVDELSQLSFVNAGGQT
-779 FSNSQGEMIRLEQ
+779 IRLDQ
-792 FADIER
+792 FAAIER

-805 ERKDRMSSV
+805 ERKDRISSV
-814 TVSCEVAGRPQGT
+814 TVSSEVVGRPQGT
-827 VGAEIQALVEKDPL
+827 VGEEIKALVNKDPL
-841 PAGMTISYEGNM
+841 PAGITVSYEGNM

-859 FGSLGL
+859 FGSMGM

-872 FVYLIMVALYNSY
+872 FVYLIMVALYDSY

-892 FSIPVAVV
+892 FSIPVAMV

-907 MNMQSLNIF
+907 LTMQSLNIF

-921 IMLIGLVAKN
+921 IMLVGLVAKN

-941 LKAQGMPTKDALME
+941 LKANGMKTKEALLE

-986 EWKNGMAWALI
+986 EWKNGMALALI

-1003 MLLTLVVVPVV
+1003 MLLTLVVVPVM
-1014 YVIIDKIQVWA
+1014 YVIIDKIKDRF
-1025 TRKKIKEGPADAEVL
+1025 TRRKKEEAPEVKL
-1040 PLPANS
+1040 LPAPTN

>member
-1 MSLTSIAIK
+1 MSITALSIK
-10 KPPLIVVIFTVL
+10 RPTLIVVIFSVL
-22 GLLGVASYFSIG
+22 GLLGIASYFSIG

-49 TSYPGAAPSEVE
+49 TTYTGAAPSEVE
-61 NAVTKEVEDAVSSLE
+61 NSVTKKVEDAISSLE

-87 GMSKVIVEF
+87 GKSKVIVEF
-96 KSDVDINQAMQDAQR
+96 KANVDLNQAMEDAQR
-111 KVDGIAADL
+111 KINAIAADL
-120 PEDAKDPEISK
+120 PDDAKAPVISK
-131 FSVDEAPIMKMSVS
+131 FSVDEAPIMKMSV
-145 AKTESR
+145 AANIENR
-151 RLFEI
+151 QLYDI
-156 VEQRIVPILSK
+156 VKQRIVPLLSK
-167 LSGVANV
+167 LEGVANV

-196 QLDAQQVFKAIE
+196 GLDGQQVMAAIE

-220 NETSEITIRL
+220 DLSNETTIRL
-230 AGKFKNT
+230 AGKFKT
-237 RDIEDVVITN
+237 ARDIEDVVISN
-247 VDGRAIYV
+247 RNGRAIYL
-255 KDVAVVID
+255 KDLAVVID

-278 AIGLLMYKQTDAN
+278 AIGLLMYKQSDAN

-298 VQEEVKKLE
+298 VQEEIKKLE
-307 KEYANEDLKFAI
+307 KEYASSGLKFAI

-327 LAAAEAVNHDLVLAI
+327 LKAAEAVNHDLVLAI
-342 ILVALVMLV
+342 FLVALVMLV

-359 IIVMVAIPASLV
+359 LIVMVAIPASLV
-371 STYIAIYA
+371 STYIAIHA

-424 LEGREEIGFTAMSIT
+424 LEGRQEIGFTAVSIT

-448 ITMVDGMISDILRQF
+448 ITMVNGLIADILRQF

-477 CFTLTPLLVSRYG
+477 CFTLTPLLVSRFG
-490 KLTHPSKKKL
+490 KLTHPSRKKI
-500 GGRIILWVEKKIE
+500 GGRLILWVEAQIE
-513 NLTQSYTSLLKWS
+513 KLISRYTSLLKWS

-534 ITAIALMA
+534 IVTIGLLF
-542 GSFSLVGGGFIGNEF
+542 GSFALVGGGFIGNEF

-562 RGELVVK
+562 RGELVVN
-569 VELPKDAT
+569 VELPKDVN

-583 KTQEVEQYILTK
+583 KTQEVEQYILKK
-595 PEVISVFSS
+595 PEVVNAFSS
-604 MGKSDNQFAQQGERH
+604 MGKSNNQFAQQGERH
-619 LAEVSIKLVDKGKR
+619 KSEISVKLVDKSER
-633 DFSTEQF
+633 PFSTEKF
-640 SQVLRKELEQRIEGA
+640 SQVLKKELEEKIEGA
-655 KITTSQVDIMGS
+655 KITTSQVDILGS

-676 LNGSNVDELL
+676 LNGSDVNRLL
-686 VYADTVLARMKTV
+686 SYADTILAKMKTV
-699 PGTTSQ
+699 PGATDQ
-705 KISIENNKPEISV
+705 KISIENDKPEMSV

-731 MDQVGSVLNLAF
+731 MDQVGNVINLAF
-743 NGNSDTKLTQ
+743 SGNSETKLTD
-753 GQYDYDITVKLD
+753 GQYDYDITVELD
-765 AFNRQSADELRQLT
+765 AFNRQSVDELKQLAFMNNAGQT
-779 FSNSQGEMIRLEQ
+779 IRLDQ
-792 FADIER
+792 FATIER
-798 TIGPAKL
+798 AIGPSKL

-814 TVSCEVAGRPQGT
+814 TVSCEVVGRPQGT
-827 VGAEIQALVEKDPL
+827 VGAEIRALVEKDPL

-859 FGSLGL
+859 FGSLGM

-892 FSIPVAVV
+892 FSIPVAMV

-907 MNMQSLNIF
+907 LTLQSLNIF

-921 IMLIGLVAKN
+921 IMLVGLVAKN
-931 AILLVDYTNQ
+931 AILLVDYTNH
-941 LKAQGMPTKDALME
+941 LKEKGHNTIDALIE
-955 SGRTRLR
+955 SGRARLR

-1014 YVIIDKIQVWA
+1014 YVIIDRIKNWFS
-1025 TRKKIKEGPADAEVL
+1025 RKTTKTVVEAKLL
-1040 PLPANS
+1040 PVPVEAK

>member
-1 MSLTSIAIK
+1 MSLTSTAIK
-10 KPPLIVVIFTVL
+10 RPTLIVVIFAVL
-22 GLLGVASYFSIG
+22 GLLGIVSYFSIG

-40 MSKQVITIS
+40 MSKQIITIS
-49 TSYPGAAPSEVE
+49 TAYPGAAPSEVE
-61 NAVTKEVEDAVSSLE
+61 NSVTKKIEDAISSLE
-76 KLDNIKSQSFE
+76 KLDNIKSHSME
-87 GMSKVIVEF
+87 GNSKVIVEF
-96 KSDVDINQAMQDAQR
+96 KSDVDINQAMQDAQQ
-111 KVDGIAADL
+111 KVDGVAADM
-120 PEDAKDPEISK
+120 PENAKDPEISK
-131 FSVDEAPIMKMSVS
+131 FSVDQAPIMKMSVS
-145 AKTESR
+145 AKTDNR
-151 RLFEI
+151 QLFEI
-156 VEQRIVPILSK
+156 VEQRIVPLLSK
-167 LSGVANV
+167 LEGVANV

-181 RQIRVNIDRKKLESF
+181 RQIRVNIDRKRIESF
-196 QLDAQQVFKAIE
+196 GLDAQQVLQAIE

-220 NETSEITIRL
+220 SEATETTIRL
-230 AGKFKNT
+230 AGKFKDT
-237 RDIEDVVITN
+237 KDIQDVIITSRE
-247 VDGRAIYV
+247 GRAIFL

-298 VQEEVKKLE
+298 VQEEIKKLE
-307 KEYANEDLKFAI
+307 AEYAGQGLKFAM

-327 LAAAEAVNHDLVLAI
+327 LKAAEAVNHDLVLAI
-342 ILVALVMLV
+342 VLVALVMLV

-359 IIVMVAIPASLV
+359 LIVMIAIPASLV

-424 LEGREEIGFTAMSIT
+424 LEGRQEIGFTAMSIT

-448 ITMVDGMISDILRQF
+448 ITMVDGMIADILRQF

-477 CFTLTPLLVSRYG
+477 CFTLTPLLVSRFG
-490 KLTHPSKKKL
+490 KLTHPNRKKL
-500 GGRIILWVEKKIE
+500 GGRLILWVEGKI
-513 NLTQSYTSLLKWS
+513 NRLTTSYTSLLKWS
-526 LSHKRWVL
+526 LKHKRWVL
-534 ITAIALMA
+534 ITTIVLLV
-542 GSFSLVGGGFIGNEF
+542 GSFSLVGKGFIGNEF

-562 RGELVVK
+562 RGELVIK

-583 KTQEVEQYILTK
+583 KAQEVEEYILAK
-595 PEVISVFSS
+595 PEVVNVFSS
-604 MGKSDNQFAQQGERH
+604 MGKSDDMFAGQGERH
-619 LAEVSIKLVDKGKR
+619 IAEVSIKLVDKSKR
-633 DFSTEQF
+633 SFSTEQF
-640 SQVLRKELEQRIEGA
+640 SQVLRKELEANIEGA

-676 LNGSNVDELL
+676 LNGNNVDELL
-686 VYADTVLARMKTV
+686 HYADTILAKMKTV
-699 PGTTSQ
+699 PGTSSQ

-718 KIDKEKMTALGLR
+718 KVDKQKMMALGLR
-731 MDQVGSVLNLAF
+731 MDQVGNVINLAF
-743 NGNSDTKLTQ
+743 SGNSDSKLTQ

-765 AFNRQSADELRQLT
+765 AFNRQSVEELRQLSFVNAT
-779 FSNSQGEMIRLEQ
+779 GETIRLDQ
-792 FADIER
+792 FAAIER

-805 ERKDRMSSV
+805 ERKDRISSV
-814 TVSCEVAGRPQGT
+814 TVSCEVVGRPQGT
-827 VGAEIQALVEKDPL
+827 VGEEIKALVDKDPL
-841 PAGMTISYEGNM
+841 PGGVTVSYEGNM

-859 FGSLGL
+859 FGSMGM

-872 FVYLIMVALYNSY
+872 FVYLIMVALYDSY

-892 FSIPVAVV
+892 FSIPVAMV

-907 MNMQSLNIF
+907 LTMQSLNIF

-921 IMLIGLVAKN
+921 IMLVGLVAKN

-941 LKAQGMPTKDALME
+941 LKQQGYKVFEALIE

-1003 MLLTLVVVPVV
+1003 MLLTLVVVPVI
-1014 YVIIDKIQVWA
+1014 YIIIDKLKDRF
-1025 TRKKIKEGPADAEVL
+1025 TKKKTEQETIKL
-1040 PLPANS
+1040 LPAPAN

>member
-1 MSLTSIAIK
+1 MSLTALSIK
-10 KPPLIVVIFTVL
+10 RPTLSVVIFSVL
-22 GLLGVASYFSIG
+22 GLLGIASYFSIG

-40 MSKQVITIS
+40 MSKQMITIS
-49 TSYPGAAPSEVE
+49 TAYPGAAPTEVE
-61 NAVTKEVEDAVSSLE
+61 NSVTKKIEDAVSSLE
-76 KLDNIKSQSFE
+76 KLDNIRSTSLE
-87 GMSKVIVEF
+87 GNSKVIVEF
-96 KSDVDINQAMQDAQR
+96 KSDVDINQAMQDAQQ
-111 KVDGIAADL
+111 KIDGIASDL

-145 AKTESR
+145 SNADNR
-151 RLFEI
+151 HLYEI
-156 VEQRIVPILSK
+156 VDQRIVPLLSK
-167 LSGVANV
+167 LGGVANV
-174 GMMGGEE
+174 GMKGGEE
-181 RQIRVNIDRKKLESF
+181 RQIRVNIDRKKLELF
-196 QLDAQQVFKAIE
+196 GLDAQSALQAIKN
-208 SSNLD
+208 SNLD

-220 NETSEITIRL
+220 DESNETTIRL

-237 RDIEDVVITN
+237 KDIEDVVITN
-247 VDGRAIYV
+247 RDGRAIYL

-263 GIKETETISRYNANT
+263 GIKETETISRYNATT
-278 AIGLLMYKQTDAN
+278 AIGLLIYKQTDAN
-291 AVQVSEQ
+291 AVEVSKQ
-298 VQEEVKKLE
+298 MQEEIKKLE
-307 KEYANEDLKFAI
+307 KEYAAEGLKFAI

-327 LAAAEAVNHDLVLAI
+327 LKAAEAVNHDLLLAI
-342 ILVALVMLV
+342 VLVALVMLV

-359 IIVMVAIPASLV
+359 LIVMIAIPASLV
-371 STYIAIYA
+371 STYIAIHL

-424 LEGREEIGFTAMSIT
+424 LEGRQEIGFTAMSIT
-439 LVDVVVFLP
+439 MVDVVVFLP
-448 ITMVDGMISDILRQF
+448 ITMVNGLIADILRQF
-463 SLVVVV
+463 SLVVVT

-477 CFTLTPLLVSRYG
+477 CFTLTPLLVSRFG
-490 KLTHPSKKKL
+490 KLTHPNRKKI
-500 GGRIILWVEKKIE
+500 GGRLILWVEGRINKLIE
-513 NLTQSYTSLLKWS
+513 SYTSLLKWS
-526 LSHKRWVL
+526 LGHKRWVL
-534 ITAIALMA
+534 ITTLVLLV

-562 RGELVVK
+562 RGELVIK
-569 VELPKDAT
+569 VELPKDAN

-595 PEVISVFSS
+595 PEVVNVFSS
-604 MGKSDNQFAQQGERH
+604 MGKSDDKFAGEGERH
-619 LAEVSIKLVDKGKR
+619 IAEISIKLVDKSKR
-633 DFSTEQF
+633 PFSTEKF
-640 SQVLRKELEQRIEGA
+640 SQVIRKELEEKIEGA

-676 LNGSNVDELL
+676 LNGENVDRLL
-686 VYADTVLARMKTV
+686 SYADTVLAKMKTV
-699 PGTTSQ
+699 PGTSSQ
-705 KISIENNKPEISV
+705 KISIENNKPEVSIKV
-718 KIDKEKMTALGLR
+718 DKEKMMALGLR
-731 MDQVGSVLNLAF
+731 MNQVGNVINLAF
-743 NGNSDTKLTQ
+743 SGNSDSKLTQ
-753 GQYDYDITVKLD
+753 GQYDYDITVKLE
-765 AFNRQSADELRQLT
+765 AFNRQSVDELKQLS
-779 FSNSQGEMIRLEQ
+779 FANSIGQTIRLDQ

-805 ERKDRMSSV
+805 ERKDRISSV
-814 TVSCEVAGRPQGT
+814 TISCEVVGRPQGT
-827 VGAEIQALVEKDPL
+827 VGEEIKALVDKDPL

-859 FGSLGL
+859 FGSMGM

-872 FVYLIMVALYNSY
+872 FVYLIMVALYDSY

-892 FSIPVAVV
+892 FSIPVAMV

-916 SILGI
+916 SMLGI

-941 LKAQGMPTKDALME
+941 LKAKGYKTREALIE

-1003 MLLTLVVVPVV
+1003 MLLTLVVVPVM
-1014 YVIIDKIQVWA
+1014 YTIIDKIKD
-1025 TRKKIKEGPADAEVL
+1025 RFSGKKVKPEVQTIKLL
-1040 PLPANS
+1040 PVSN

>member
-1 MSLTSIAIK
+1 MSLTALSIK
-10 KPPLIVVIFTVL
+10 RPTLIVVIFAVL
-22 GLLGVASYFSIG
+22 GLLGIASYFSIG

-40 MSKQVITIS
+40 MSKQVITIR
-49 TSYPGAAPSEVE
+49 TSYPGAAPTEVE
-61 NAVTKEVEDAVSSLE
+61 NSVTKKVEDAISSLE
-76 KLDNIKSQSFE
+76 KLDNIKSQSLE
-87 GMSKVIVEF
+87 GNSKVIVEF
-96 KSDVDINQAMQDAQR
+96 KADVDINQAMEDAQR
-111 KVDGIAADL
+111 KVNGIAADL
-120 PEDAKDPEISK
+120 PEDAKDPVISK
-131 FSVDEAPIMKMSVS
+131 FSVDEAPIMKMSVT
-145 AKTESR
+145 AKSDNR
-151 RLFEI
+151 QLYEI
-156 VEQRIVPILSK
+156 VKQRIVPILSK
-167 LSGVANV
+167 LEGVANV

-181 RQIRVNIDRKKLESF
+181 RQIRVNIDRKKIESF
-196 QLDAQQVFKAIE
+196 GLDAQQVLKAIE

-220 NETSEITIRL
+220 NESTETTIRL
-230 AGKFKNT
+230 AGKFKDT
-237 RDIEDVVITN
+237 KDIEDVVITN
-247 VDGRAIYV
+247 RDGRAIYL
-255 KDVAVVID
+255 KDVATVID

-298 VQEEVKKLE
+298 VQKEIKKLE
-307 KEYANEDLKFAI
+307 KEYASSGLKFAI

-327 LAAAEAVNHDLVLAI
+327 LKAAEAVNHDLVLAI
-342 ILVALVMLV
+342 VLVALVMLV

-359 IIVMVAIPASLV
+359 IIVMIAIPASLV

-424 LEGREEIGFTAMSIT
+424 LEGRQEIGFTAMSIT
-439 LVDVVVFLP
+439 MVDVVVFLP
-448 ITMVDGMISDILRQF
+448 ITMVDGMIADILRQF
-463 SLVVVV
+463 SLVVVT

-477 CFTLTPLLVSRYG
+477 CFTLTPLLVSRFG
-490 KLTHPSKKKL
+490 KLTHPSPKKI
-500 GGRIILWVEKKIE
+500 GGRIILWIEKKIE
-513 NLTQSYTSLLKWS
+513 KLIENYTSLLKWS

-534 ITAIALMA
+534 IITIGLLV

-583 KTQEVEQYILTK
+583 KTQEVEQYILSK
-595 PEVISVFSS
+595 PEVVNVFSS
-604 MGKSDNQFAQQGERH
+604 MGKSDNKFAAQGERH
-619 LAEVSIKLVDKGKR
+619 LAEISIKLVDKSER
-633 DFSTEQF
+633 SISTEKF
-640 SQVLRKELEQRIEGA
+640 SQILKKELEQSIEGA

-676 LNGSNVDELL
+676 LNGNNIDELL
-686 VYADTVLARMKTV
+686 GYADTILAKMKTV
-699 PGTTSQ
+699 PGTSSQ
-705 KISIENNKPEISV
+705 KISIENNKPEVSV
-718 KIDKEKMTALGLR
+718 KIDKEKMMSLGLR
-731 MDQVGSVLNLAF
+731 MDQVGSVIQLAF
-743 NGNSDTKLTQ
+743 SGNSDTKLTQ

-765 AFNRQSADELRQLT
+765 AFNRQSVDELKQLSFVNAAGQT
-779 FSNSQGEMIRLEQ
+779 IRLDQ
-792 FADIER
+792 FAQIER

-805 ERKDRMSSV
+805 ERKDRISSV
-814 TVSCEVAGRPQGT
+814 TVSTEVVGRPQGT
-827 VGAEIQALVEKDPL
+827 VGAEIKALVGKDPL
-841 PAGMTISYEGNM
+841 PAGMSISYEGNM
-853 KQQAEA
+853 KQQADA
-859 FGSLGL
+859 FGSLGM

-892 FSIPVAVV
+892 FSIPVAMV

-907 MNMQSLNIF
+907 LTMQSLNIF

-921 IMLIGLVAKN
+921 IMLVGLVAKN
-931 AILLVDYTNQ
+931 AILLVDYTNH
-941 LKAQGMPTKDALME
+941 LKEKGYKVKEALIE

-1003 MLLTLVVVPVV
+1003 MLLTLVVVPVI
-1014 YVIIDKIQVWA
+1014 YLIIDKIKLKFSG
-1025 TRKKIKEGPADAEVL
+1025 KKVKNAAAMKL
-1040 PLPANS
+1040 LPASN

>member
-1 MSLTSIAIK
+1 MSLTALSIK
-10 KPPLIVVIFTVL
+10 RPTLIVVIFSVL

-49 TSYPGAAPSEVE
+49 TSYPGAAPTEVE
-61 NAVTKEVEDAVSSLE
+61 NSVTKKVEDAISSLE
-76 KLDNIKSQSFE
+76 KLDNIKSQSLE
-87 GMSKVIVEF
+87 GNSKVIVEF
-96 KSDVDINQAMQDAQR
+96 KASADINQAMEDAQR
-111 KVDGIAADL
+111 KINSIAADL
-120 PEDAKDPEISK
+120 PEDAKDPVISK

-145 AKTESR
+145 ATTENR
-151 RLFEI
+151 QLYDI
-156 VEQRIVPILSK
+156 VKQRIVPLLSK
-167 LSGVANV
+167 LEGVANV

-196 QLDAQQVFKAIE
+196 NLDAQQVLTAIE

-220 NETSEITIRL
+220 DHTNETTIRL
-230 AGKFKNT
+230 AGKFKDPK
-237 RDIEDVVITN
+237 DIADVVIAN
-247 VDGRAIYV
+247 RDGRTIFL
-255 KDVAVVID
+255 KDVAVIID
-263 GIKETETISRYNANT
+263 GIKETETISRYNATT

-307 KEYANEDLKFAI
+307 KEYAAQGLKFAI

-351 FLHSMRNA
+351 FLHSLRNA

-371 STYIAIYA
+371 TTYIAIHA

-424 LEGREEIGFTAMSIT
+424 LEGRNEIGFTAMSIT

-448 ITMVDGMISDILRQF
+448 ITMVDGLIADILRQF

-477 CFTLTPLLVSRYG
+477 CFTLTPLLVSRFG
-490 KLTHPSKKKL
+490 KLTHPNKKKL
-500 GGRIILWVEKKIE
+500 GGKIILWVESKIE
-513 NLTQSYTSLLKWS
+513 KLTQSYTGLLKWS
-526 LSHKRWVL
+526 LGHKRWVL
-534 ITAIALMA
+534 MITMGLLF
-542 GSFSLVGGGFIGNEF
+542 GSFALVGGGFIGNEF

-562 RGELVVK
+562 RGELVVN
-569 VELPKDAT
+569 VELPKDAN

-595 PEVISVFSS
+595 PEVVNVFSS
-604 MGKSDNQFAQQGERH
+604 MGKSDNQFAQQGDRYKSEI
-619 LAEVSIKLVDKGKR
+619 SIKLVDKDKR
-633 DFSTEQF
+633 PFSSEKF
-640 SQVLRKELEQRIEGA
+640 SQIIKKELEEKIEGA

-676 LNGSNVDELL
+676 LNGNNVDELL
-686 VYADTVLARMKTV
+686 SFADTILAKMKAV
-699 PGTTSQ
+699 PGTTGQ
-705 KISIENNKPEISV
+705 KISIENNKPEVSV
-718 KIDKEKMTALGLR
+718 QIDKEKMAALGLR
-731 MDQVGSVLNLAF
+731 MDQVGNIINLAF
-743 NGNSDTKLTQ
+743 SGNSDTKLTQ

-765 AFNRQSADELRQLT
+765 AFNRQSTDELKQIT
-779 FSNSQGEMIRLEQ
+779 FVNATGETIRLDQ
-792 FADIER
+792 FAQIER
-798 TIGPAKL
+798 TNGPAKL

-814 TVSCEVAGRPQGT
+814 TVSTEVAGRPQGT
-827 VGAEIQALVEKDPL
+827 VGAEIQTLVEKDPL
-841 PAGMTISYEGNM
+841 PAGITISYEGNM
-853 KQQAEA
+853 KQQADA
-859 FGSLGL
+859 FGSLGM

-892 FSIPVAVV
+892 FSIPVAMV

-941 LKAQGMPTKDALME
+941 LKEQGMKTIDALME

-1014 YVIIDKIQVWA
+1014 YVIIDKIKEKF
-1025 TRKKIKEGPADAEVL
+1025 TRSKAIEANAEL
-1040 PLPANS
+1040 LPAATN

>member
-1 MSLTSIAIK
+1 MSLTELSIK
-10 KPPLIVVIFTVL
+10 RPTLIVVIFTVL
-22 GLLGVASYFSIG
+22 GLLGIVSYFSIG

-40 MSKQVITIS
+40 MSKQIITIS

-61 NAVTKEVEDAVSSLE
+61 NSVTKEIEDAVSSLE
-76 KLDNIKSQSFE
+76 KLDNIKSRSMEGQS
-87 GMSKVIVEF
+87 SVIVTF

-120 PEDAKDPEISK
+120 PEDAKDPEITK
-131 FSVDEAPIMKMSVS
+131 FSIDDAPIMKMSVAS
-145 AKTESR
+145 TSDSR
-151 RLFEI
+151 VLYDI
-156 VEQRIVPILSK
+156 VSQRIVPKLSK
-167 LSGVANV
+167 LDGVANV
-174 GMMGGEE
+174 GIMGGEE
-181 RQIRVNIDRKKLESF
+181 REIRVNIDREKLEAF
-196 QLDAQQVFKAIE
+196 GLDVQQVLQAVE

-220 NETSEITIRL
+220 NETNETTIRL
-230 AGKFKNT
+230 AAKFKNT
-237 RDIEDVVITN
+237 TDIKDVVITSRE
-247 VDGRAIYV
+247 GRAIFLR
-255 KDVAVVID
+255 DVAVVID

-291 AVQVSEQ
+291 AVHVSEQ
-298 VQEEVKKLE
+298 VNEEIKRIE
-307 KEYANEDLKFAI
+307 KEYAAEGLKFAI

-327 LAAAEAVNHDLVLAI
+327 LDAAEAVNHDLMLAI
-342 ILVALVMLV
+342 VLVALVMLV

-359 IIVMVAIPASLV
+359 IIVMIAIPASLV
-371 STYIAIYA
+371 TTFIGISI

-393 LVIGIL
+393 LVVGIL

-411 RHMEMGKDKRKAA
+411 RHMEMGKEKRKAA
-424 LEGREEIGFTAMSIT
+424 LDGRNEIGFTAMSIT

-448 ITMVDGMISDILRQF
+448 ITMVDGMVADILRQF

-477 CFTLTPLLVSRYG
+477 CFTLTPLLVSRFG
-490 KLTHPSKKKL
+490 KLTHPNPKRI
-500 GGRIILWVEKKIE
+500 GGRVILSVEKAIE
-513 NLTQSYTSLLKWS
+513 RLTGNYTSLLKWS

-534 ITAIALMA
+534 IITLGLLV
-542 GSFSLVGGGFIGNEF
+542 GSFSLVGGGFIGSEF

-577 IQQTNL
+577 IEQTNL
-583 KTQEVEQYILTK
+583 KTQEVERFILSK
-595 PEVISVFSS
+595 PEVVNVFSN
-604 MGKSDNQFAQQGERH
+604 MGKSDAQFVAQGERN
-619 LAEVSIKLVDKGKR
+619 LAEISVKLVDKGKR
-633 DFSTEQF
+633 SVSTEKF
-640 SQVLRKELEQRIEGA
+640 SQLIKKELQENIGGA
-655 KITTSQVDIMGS
+655 KITISNVDIMGS

-676 LNGSNVDELL
+676 LSGSEVNKLL
-686 VYADTVLARMKTV
+686 EYADTILAKMKSV
-699 PGTTSQ
+699 PGSSDQ

-718 KIDKEKMTALGLR
+718 KIDKEKMMALGLR
-731 MDQVGSVLNLAF
+731 MDQVGNVMNLAF
-743 NGNSDTKLTQ
+743 SGNDDTKLSE
-753 GQYDYDITVKLD
+753 GQYDYDIMVKLD
-765 AFNRQSADELRQLT
+765 AFNRQSIGELQQLS
-779 FSNSQGEMIRLEQ
+779 FVNSSGETVRLAQ
-792 FADIER
+792 FATVER

-805 ERKDRMSSV
+805 ERKDRISSV
-814 TVSCEVAGRPQGT
+814 TVSCEVVGRPQGT
-827 VGAEIQALVEKDPL
+827 VGQEIQALVEKDPL
-841 PAGMTISYEGNM
+841 PAGISVAYEGNM
-853 KQQAEA
+853 KEQADA
-859 FGSLGL
+859 FGSMGM

-892 FSIPVAVV
+892 FSIPVAMV

-907 MNMQSLNIF
+907 LTMQSLNIF
-916 SILGI
+916 TILGI
-921 IMLIGLVAKN
+921 IMLVGLVAKN

-941 LKAQGMPTKDALME
+941 LKEKNNYTTIDALLE

-1003 MLLTLVVVPVV
+1003 MLLTLVVVPVI
-1014 YVIIDKIQVWA
+1014 YVIIDRIK
-1025 TRKKIKEGPADAEVL
+1025 TRFSYKRITEFPEQ
-1040 PLPANS
+1040 LPAIA